1 MDEGIIIFLL
11 KMNFIVLFLF
21 WEGLFLVLLQL
32 IISTKEREII
42 MIKKTKILRPI
53 ISTSI
58 IAILLIV
65 MGFIYLNYGPQG
77 IKGDKNILVEVI
89 TPDNESEEF
98 KINTDAEFLRQA
110 LDEKDLIKGSDS
122 EYGFFLTEV
131 NGLEANADNQ
141 EWWSITKSGE
151 FLQYGV
157 NDIAIADGDHYE
169 ITLIIG
175 Y

>member
-1 MDEGIIIFLL
+1 MAF
-11 KMNFIVLFLF
+11 V
-21 WEGLFLVLLQL
+21 
-32 IISTKEREII
+32 
-42 MIKKTKILRPI
+42 
-53 ISTSI
+53 
-58 IAILLIV
+58 
-65 MGFIYLNYGPQG
+65 YLNFGPQG

-89 TPDNESEEF
+89 TTDDESEEF

-110 LDEKDLIKGSDS
+110 LDEKELIKGSDS

-131 NGLEANADNQ
+131 NGREAKVDNQ
-141 EWWSITKSGE
+141 EWWQITKSGD